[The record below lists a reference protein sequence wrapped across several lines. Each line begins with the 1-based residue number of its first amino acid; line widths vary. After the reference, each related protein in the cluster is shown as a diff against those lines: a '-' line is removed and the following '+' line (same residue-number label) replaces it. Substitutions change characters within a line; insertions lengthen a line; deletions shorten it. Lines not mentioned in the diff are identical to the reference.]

1 MFLFSS
7 LSADVCLSVQVYRWI
22 TLRKH
27 WAFALNR
34 QHRYSQLIFSL
45 SGAAPANHTLYER
58 VTGKATD
65 HSFIMAR
72 LHCAYVRVHARITMG
87 LNYVWPSLI
96 SYYLSRVF
104 GRRLRQSNTNLHLCC
119 CCWTGFKSEEA
130 PNIQDMIVLSKN
142 ILVNI
147 IISVL
152 KVRKTFLMCNVVNLL
167 NNVFGLI
174 PLSMPKVHGDPHL
187 WPSRSLL
194 CQSSKK

>member
-1 MFLFSS
+1 MFLFSC

-45 SGAAPANHTLYER
+45 SGAAPANHTLYESDWESNR
-58 VTGKATD
+58 P
-65 HSFIMAR
+65 FIYHGQAP
-72 LHCAYVRVHARITMG
+72 LCLCACAC
-87 LNYVWPSLI
+87 
-96 SYYLSRVF
+96 SYYNGPKLCVTLSHFLLFKSCFWETAAAVQYKPPPM
-104 GRRLRQSNTNLHLCC
+104 LLLLD
-119 CCWTGFKSEEA
+119 FKSEEA
-130 PNIQDMIVLSKN
+130 PNIQDVIVLSKN

-167 NNVFGLI
+167 NNLFGLL

-187 WPSRSLL
+187 
-194 CQSSKK
+194 

>member
-104 GRRLRQSNTNLHLCC
+104 GRRLRQSNTNLHLLQ
-119 CCWTGFKSEEA
+119 
-130 PNIQDMIVLSKN
+130 I
-142 ILVNI
+142 
-147 IISVL
+147 
-152 KVRKTFLMCNVVNLL
+152 R
-167 NNVFGLI
+167 
-174 PLSMPKVHGDPHL
+174 
-187 WPSRSLL
+187 RSAEYSG
-194 CQSSKK
+194 CDCTDWEYPGKHYYQCFES